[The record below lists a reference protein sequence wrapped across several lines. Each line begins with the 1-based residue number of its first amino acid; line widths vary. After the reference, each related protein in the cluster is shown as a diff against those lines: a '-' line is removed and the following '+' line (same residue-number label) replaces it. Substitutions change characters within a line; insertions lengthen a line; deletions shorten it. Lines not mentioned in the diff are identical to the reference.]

1 MQIQVNT
8 DNNIDGQV
16 PLLESVRDM
25 VAHTLE
31 RFEDRLTRV
40 EVHLSDVNSHKGG
53 RDTRC
58 VIEARIRGLQ
68 PITVDDLSRTVDEA
82 VRAASSKLVRALDT
96 RLGKLESR
104 G

>member
-40 EVHLSDVNSHKGG
+40 EVHL
-53 RDTRC
+53 
-58 VIEARIRGLQ
+58 
-68 PITVDDLSRTVDEA
+68 
-82 VRAASSKLVRALDT
+82 
-96 RLGKLESR
+96 
-104 G
+104 